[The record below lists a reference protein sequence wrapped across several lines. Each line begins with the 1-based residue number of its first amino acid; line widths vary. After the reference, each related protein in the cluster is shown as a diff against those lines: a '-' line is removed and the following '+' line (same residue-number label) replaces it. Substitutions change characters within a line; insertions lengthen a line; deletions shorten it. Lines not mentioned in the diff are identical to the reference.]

1 MTPYARHVYKITTEL
16 QPQPPLSPYLSGL
29 RCRSPS
35 LAPPLSI
42 PSQNYNSSL
51 PSLSTSRVSA
61 AALLHSR
68 HHYCQS
74 RPRITTPASPLFL
87 PLGSPLPLSFTRATI
102 VNPVPELQ
110 PQPPLSP
117 YLSGLR
123 CRSPSLAPPPSIPSL
138 APPQST
144 DYMLASSYKQRSDC
158 CHLTFKIQLCLNYFV
173 HLHRNTFKEGDRMKI
188 ISRGQSA

>member
-1 MTPYARHVYKITTEL
+1 MPYDKDARWTSLARGRYVRTGRQRCHTRIDVDVRPRRNRLPACLMTPYARHVYKITT
-16 QPQPPLSPYLSGL
+16 
-29 RCRSPS
+29 
-35 LAPPLSI
+35 
-42 PSQNYNSSL
+42 
-51 PSLSTSRVSA
+51 
-61 AALLHSR
+61 
-68 HHYCQS
+68 
-74 RPRITTPASPLFL
+74 
-87 PLGSPLPLSFTRATI
+87 
-102 VNPVPELQ
+102 ELQ